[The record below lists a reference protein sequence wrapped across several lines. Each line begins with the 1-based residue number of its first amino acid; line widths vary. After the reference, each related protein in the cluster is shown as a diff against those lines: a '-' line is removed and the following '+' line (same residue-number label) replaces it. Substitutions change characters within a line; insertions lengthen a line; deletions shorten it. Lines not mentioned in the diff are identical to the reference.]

1 MLTAEAYIGRV
12 LVSGDMYGNDVLLS
26 REDALKLML
35 ELAAAYQMSGDMSD
49 PGAVFLR
56 TEVEKL
62 VLDLLSK
69 EEA

>member
-1 MLTAEAYIGRV
+1 MLTAEAYLGRV
-12 LVSGDMYGNDVLLS
+12 LVSGDDWCADSLVS
-26 REDALKLML
+26 RKDALKLML
-35 ELAAAYQMSGDMSD
+35 ELAAAYQMSGDMSN

-69 EEA
+69 EHA

>member
-1 MLTAEAYIGRV
+1 MLTAEARHGGV
-12 LVSGDMYGNDVLLS
+12 LVSGDLRVWLL
-26 REDALKLML
+26 REEALRLML
-35 ELAAAYQMSGDMSD
+35 DLGVSYQLAGDIAD

-69 EEA
+69 EHA